1 MADPVIRVLRLPGAD
16 PAVPLPAYQTA
27 GAAGADL
34 CASFPDR
41 AGVTLAPGARALIP
55 TGLAFDIPEGF
66 EIQVRARSGLALKQ
80 GLALVNGIGTIDAD
94 YRGEVGVI
102 VVNLGAEPIE
112 ISHGMRI
119 AQLVLAPV
127 IRARFEP
134 AEALSDSARGTG
146 GFGHTGT
153 A

>member
-41 AGVTLAPGARALIP
+41 QGLTLAPGARALIP
-55 TGLAFDIPEGF
+55 TGLAVEIPEGL
-66 EIQVRARSGLALKQ
+66 EWQIRARSGLALKQ

-102 VVNLGAEPIE
+102 VVNLGDDPIE
-112 ISHGMRI
+112 IAHGTRI
-119 AQLVLAPV
+119 AQAVLAPV